1 MWHAENCIVVAE
13 GVLQH
18 SGVFKV
24 RALGFPPVEFRG
36 ESLQAAKVRLRSM
49 LEQTRTLL
57 HLPYSAGANP
67 SDPLISGNF

>member
-1 MWHAENCIVVAE
+1 MVAE

-36 ESLQAAKVRLRSM
+36 ESLQAAKVRFL
-49 LEQTRTLL
+49 
-57 HLPYSAGANP
+57 
-67 SDPLISGNF
+67 SDRETPNTYPTA